1 MPVEVATL
9 GAVQAWPSVVKSIQ
23 VLAEDALEKLG
34 KIDHELS
41 IVLTDD
47 THIQEMNASYRGK
60 DQPTD
65 VLSFGQEEG
74 EPFVMPVPI
83 LGDLVI
89 SLETAQRQAQERNH
103 PMAAEMRILLV
114 HGLLHLLGHD
124 HIDAVERQEM
134 AHAEDSLLAALPSH
148 PDWPTTSGLIVLQG
162 GT

>member
-9 GAVQAWPSVVKSIQ
+9 GMVDAWPDAVTSIHSVAERA
-23 VLAEDALEKLG
+23 LAALDKG
-34 KIDHELS
+34 DHELS

-47 THIQEMNASYRGK
+47 PHIQEMNASYRDK

-65 VLSFGQEEG
+65 VLSFGQNEG
-74 EPFVMPVPI
+74 EAFVMPVPI

-89 SLETAQRQAQERNH
+89 SLETAQRQADERNH
-103 PMAAEMRILLV
+103 PLAAELRILLV

-124 HIDAVERQEM
+124 HMDENESREM
-134 AHAEDSLLAALPSH
+134 AQAENSLLAALPSH